1 MFGIRKPMHRDS
13 DSLLSLRF
21 TVPIIIENTATIFIG
36 LVLSTIYSGISA
48 SAMAAIGMANTVVT
62 VVSSFFSI
70 VSGSTAVIVSR
81 HIGAGEGEEAGE
93 VISQSITLSTLLSIG
108 MTLLTVLLSTPLF
121 RLLIPTAEPT
131 LFNEAVS
138 YFRIMMLSLPGL
150 VLISVLG
157 PIFRAMGSSGVSFT
171 ATIITNVSQLL
182 FSWLFIQRFHLDEI
196 GAGWAA
202 VLCRVIGTACLFFAL
217 LRDHRFFT
225 IHIKDMLALHKD
237 TCKRVFRLGVPI
249 SLERIIVQFGYLL
262 ANSMAISLGTFQ
274 SGVYQIINTLNGFA
288 TLAQGICA
296 AIATAVIGQLLG
308 AGKPDRARQL
318 GRGIWA
324 AGIAATAALCGI
336 LILLGK
342 PLSALYSSDP
352 ETISASAGL
361 LWILLVMDIAGVSI
375 NAIDPQLK
383 AGGDVTFVMAVT
395 VSAVW
400 LIRLPLTWL
409 FCFKLNM
416 GVLGIYLA
424 NTISLYVRAA
434 LGFIRHS
441 GKKWYAKKI

>member
-1 MFGIRKPMHRDS
+1 MFGIRKSAHRES
-13 DSLLSLRF
+13 DSLLSIRF

-36 LVLSTIYSGISA
+36 LVLSGIYSGISA

-81 HIGAGEGEEAGE
+81 HIGAGEGKEAGE
-93 VISQSITLSTLLSIG
+93 VVSQSITLSALLSIA
-108 MTLLTVLLSTPLF
+108 MTALTVALSTPLF
-121 RLLIPTAEPT
+121 KLLIPTAEAS

-150 VLISVLG
+150 VLISVLS
-157 PIFRAMGSSGVSFT
+157 PIFRAMGSSHVSFT
-171 ATIITNVSQLL
+171 ATIITSVSQLL
-182 FSWLFIQRFHLDEI
+182 FSWIFIQKFHLDEI

-202 VLCRVIGTACLFFAL
+202 VLCRVIGTVCLFFAL

-225 IHIKDMLALHKD
+225 IHIRDMLRLHKS
-237 TCKRVFRLGVPI
+237 TCKRIFRLGVPI
-249 SLERIIVQFGYLL
+249 SLESIIVQFGYLL

-296 AIATAVIGQLLG
+296 AIASAVIGQLLG
-308 AGKPDRARQL
+308 AGRPDRARKL

-324 AGIAATAALCGI
+324 AGIAATALLCGV
-336 LILLGK
+336 LILFGK

-352 ETISASAGL
+352 ETVNTSAGL

-383 AGGDVTFVMAVT
+383 AGGDATFVMVMT

-416 GVLGIYLA
+416 GVFGIYLA
-424 NTISLYVRAA
+424 NTVSLYVRAV
-434 LGFIRHS
+434 LGFIRHC
-441 GKKWYAKKI
+441 GKKWYVKKI